1 MPNEESQFSMEDI
14 MKIAASPVGRQ
25 LIQVLQQNGSDQLQ
39 QAAQKAA
46 TGDYASAKEAISGL
60 LQDPQVKKLLE
71 QLGR

>member
-1 MPNEESQFSMEDI
+1 MPNQESQFSMEDI

-25 LIQVLQQNGSDQLQ
+25 LIQLLQQTGGEQMQ
-39 QAAQKAA
+39 QAARKAA
-46 TGDYASAKEAISGL
+46 EGDYDSAKDVLSGL